1 MALLGPLA
9 QSRPQRPA
17 CSLFFR
23 TRPLTSSYT
32 HPSLRCT
39 AFRMDS
45 VESEVAAI
53 LSKAT
58 GAPRN
63 LSLAAR
69 LIDDGLASI
78 SREEKRGNP
87 ARYARDSFDQE
98 CRRAGVQSERAMS
111 DLFSIVADFR
121 ASSSR
126 HSSQDRPTSST
137 SRSSSASVGH
147 PSDHEERRGSNRDS
161 DNAHILDPNS
171 EQGGLVVF
179 KKPSIATSRTSSLG
193 LDRRAAEIRGT
204 ELADK
209 DNSESGISSDLG
221 SKKRLREHRPET
233 PSHPGGIDWESKRR
247 IDDRRRRER
256 GMDQEHFDDRSHRSS
271 DDRYERSYVNDSRD
285 RENSRY
291 RHDDRRDD
299 RFDSGRSGDR
309 RPYGDD
315 SRRSYDSR
323 PRDDRSNDRDGPE
336 RRNWR
341 DDYGK
346 TPAYSTS
353 GSSRS
358 SYSGSTTSRYGG
370 DTGSVTRMLDR
381 TPMGTGSRNSRS
393 SFGAQTPTVAR
404 LGLSGNDLQTSEV
417 DFDRDFYD
425 QEEDMGNTVDD
436 SRDPFLSDTQEVKE
450 FEDILARKR
459 GSSSGNY
466 NSGPPKVISQRM
478 SAKATAVMADRNRW
492 EEDRLLASGIMQ
504 QTNVTLARDLEDET
518 EIRVHLMVHDTKPP
532 FLDGRISFTKVLDPV
547 LPVRDPTSDVAVLS
561 RKGSKI
567 LRETKDQKDRLASLK
582 SFWQLE
588 GSKMGNLI
596 GVAQKAS
603 EDAGDDSG
611 SGAAS
616 YSSAGAK
623 DTRSSDQK
631 MSEWKAIQEV
641 RARLPIATCKTELM
655 NLIRENNIVVII
667 GETGSGKTTQMTQ
680 YLYEAGFGKHGM
692 IGCTQPR
699 RVAAMSVAKRVAE
712 EVGSPLGTT
721 VGYTIRF
728 EDVTGPETKIRYMT
742 DGVLVRESLMDRDL
756 DQYSVII
763 MDEAHERA
771 LNTDVLFGILKQVAR
786 RRSDIKLV
794 ITSATMDADKFSR
807 YFGTVPT
814 FRIPGRTFP
823 VETLFT
829 KTPVEDYVDGAVQQ
843 ALQIHVGKGPGD
855 ILIFMT
861 GQEDVEM
868 TCMLIQEGLSKL
880 GEGVK
885 PLLVLPMYSQLPA
898 DMQSKI
904 FDKADQGVRKVI
916 VSTNVAETSLTVDGI
931 YFVID
936 SGFIKLKVYNPKI
949 GMDALQV
956 FPVSKASADQRAG
969 RAGRTGP
976 GVCYRLFTERIYR
989 DELLL
994 TTVPEIQRTHLANV
1008 VLLLKTLG
1016 IENLLEFDFM
1026 DPPPQDNV
1034 QQSLYQLWVLGA
1046 IDDAGSLTKL
1056 GRKMAEF
1063 PLDPPLSKMLIASED
1078 LACSEEVATVVS
1090 MLSVPNVFVRPKE
1103 RAEESD
1109 AAREKFMVPES
1120 DHLTLL
1126 FVYQQWSDS
1135 GRSNRWCS
1143 ENFIQSKGMRR
1154 VAEIREQLVDIM
1166 RKSGMRLRS
1175 CGGQWDPV
1183 REAIAS
1189 AFFHNAAKMKGVGE
1203 YVNMRT
1209 GLPCHLHPTSSL
1221 YGLGYTPEYIVYHE
1235 LVYTTKEYMQ
1245 HVTAVDP
1252 FWLAR
1257 VGPMFYSVKETGLSK
1272 ADRLAKERLEKERME
1287 KEMEEKMKRDEEEK
1301 EAAEAAATAA
1311 RKAKEDDIVSF
1322 GAKTPKTRRRGVM

>member
-1 MALLGPLA
+1 MDAL
-9 QSRPQRPA
+9 
-17 CSLFFR
+17 
-23 TRPLTSSYT
+23 
-32 HPSLRCT
+32 
-39 AFRMDS
+39 
-45 VESEVAAI
+45 ESEVASI
-53 LSKAT
+53 ISKAS

-63 LSLAAR
+63 LSNAAR
-69 LIDDGLASI
+69 LIDDGFDFI

-87 ARYARDSFDQE
+87 VRYARDSFDRE
-98 CRRAGVQSERAMS
+98 CQRLGIQSERAMS
-111 DLFSIVADFR
+111 DLFGIIADFR

-126 HSSQDRPTSST
+126 RASDNRASASD
-137 SRSSSASVGH
+137 SRSSM
-147 PSDHEERRGSNRDS
+147 PSSSHKPENTYSRPSSGNNR
-161 DNAHILDPNS
+161 LDGNS
-171 EQGGLVVF
+171 EQGGLVMF
-179 KKPSIATSRTSSLG
+179 KTPTAPSSRSSSLG
-193 LDRRAAEIRGT
+193 LDRLAAEKRG
-204 ELADK
+204 EQPAGDSNFGNG
-209 DNSESGISSDLG
+209 NSDDFG
-221 SKKRLREHRPET
+221 SKKRLREHRAET
-233 PSHPGGIDWESKRR
+233 PSHPGGIDWEAKRR
-247 IDDRRRRER
+247 IDERRRRER
-256 GMDQEHFDDRSHRSS
+256 GMDQSDFDDRQRGSS
-271 DDRYERSYVNDSRD
+271 DDRDEDNYVRDSRARENDRFRSGDRYGGHGGNNRGDSRYGDRQGSGGDYGRSHDSRD
-285 RENSRY
+285 RQN
-291 RHDDRRDD
+291 
-299 RFDSGRSGDR
+299 
-309 RPYGDD
+309 P
-315 SRRSYDSR
+315 
-323 PRDDRSNDRDGPE
+323 NNQQE

-346 TPAYSTS
+346 SPAPSSSSSNS
-353 GSSRS
+353 GRS

-370 DTGSVTRMLDR
+370 DTGFHARTLDR
-381 TPMGTGSRNSRS
+381 TPMGTGRVTSRGGYGN
-393 SFGAQTPTVAR
+393 QTPNIAH
-404 LGLSGNDLQTSEV
+404 LGLSGNDSAASEI

-425 QEEDMGNTVDD
+425 QEEDMGTTVDD
-436 SRDPFLSDTQEVKE
+436 SKDPFLSDSHDVRE
-450 FEDILARKR
+450 FEDALARR
-459 GSSSGNY
+459 NGGGSAGGYGSGPN
-466 NSGPPKVISQRM
+466 GPPKMVSRM
-478 SAKATAVMADRNRW
+478 SAKANAVMADRNRW

-504 QTNVTLARDLEDET
+504 QTNVTLARDLEAET

-547 LPVRDPTSDVAVLS
+547 LPVKDPTSDVAVLS

-582 SFWQLE
+582 KFWELE
-588 GSKMGNLI
+588 GSKMGDLI
-596 GVAQKAS
+596 GVARKAAS
-603 EDAGDDSG
+603 EEEESGDSG
-611 SGAAS
+611 SAAAS
-616 YSSAGAK
+616 YSAAGVAK
-623 DTRSSDQK
+623 DARSDDQK

-680 YLYEAGFGKHGM
+680 YLYEAGFAKHGM

-712 EVGSPLGTT
+712 EVGTKLGST

-728 EDVTGPETKIRYMT
+728 EDVTSRDTKIRYMT
-742 DGVLVRESLMDRDL
+742 DGVLVRESLMDHDL

-807 YFGTVPT
+807 FFGGVPT
-814 FRIPGRTFP
+814 FRIPGRTYP

-829 KTPVEDYVDGAVQQ
+829 KSPVEDYVDAAVQQ

-880 GEGVK
+880 GEGTK
-885 PLLVLPMYSQLPA
+885 PLMVLPMYSQLPA

-904 FDKADQGVRKVI
+904 FDKAEQGVRKVI

-931 YFVID
+931 YYVID

-956 FPVSKASADQRAG
+956 FPVSRASADQRAG

-1008 VLLLKTLG
+1008 VLLLKTIG
-1016 IENLLEFDFM
+1016 IGNLLEFDFM

-1046 IDDAGSLTKL
+1046 LDDTGSLTKM
-1056 GRKMAEF
+1056 GQKMAEF
-1063 PLDPPLSKMLIASED
+1063 PLDPPLSKMLIVSEQ
-1078 LACSEEVATVVS
+1078 LGCSEEVATVVS
-1090 MLSVPNVFVRPKE
+1090 MLSVPSVFVRPKE

-1126 FVYQQWSDS
+1126 FVYQQWCDT

-1143 ENFIQSKGMRR
+1143 ENFIQAKGMRR

-1175 CGGQWDPV
+1175 CGGHWDPV

-1252 FWLAR
+1252 YWLAR
-1257 VGPMFYSVKETGLSK
+1257 VGPMFYTVKETGLSK
-1272 ADRLAKERLEKERME
+1272 ADRLARERAEKERME
-1287 KEMEEKMKRDEEEK
+1287 KDLEEKMRREEEEK
-1301 EAAEAAATAA
+1301 EEAEKAEAVA
-1311 RKAKEDDIVSF
+1311 RKLKEDEIVSF

>member
-1 MALLGPLA
+1 
-9 QSRPQRPA
+9 
-17 CSLFFR
+17 
-23 TRPLTSSYT
+23 
-32 HPSLRCT
+32 
-39 AFRMDS
+39 MDS
-45 VESEVAAI
+45 LETEVATI
-53 LSKAT
+53 ISKAS

-63 LSLAAR
+63 VSHAAR
-69 LIDDGLASI
+69 LIEDGLAFMGH
-78 SREEKRGNP
+78 EEKRGNP
-87 ARYARDSFDQE
+87 IREARYSFDRE
-98 CRRAGVQSERAMS
+98 CRRMGIQSERATD
-111 DLFSIVADFR
+111 DLFSIISEFR
-121 ASSSR
+121 ASSAR
-126 HSSQDRPTSST
+126 QPLN
-137 SRSSSASVGH
+137 SRSSSSDSR
-147 PSDHEERRGSNRDS
+147 PSTSSSHQRSDFEERRPAERSSSDRDRLDASN
-161 DNAHILDPNS
+161 
-171 EQGGLVVF
+171 EGGGLIFF
-179 KKPSIATSRTSSLG
+179 KKPSAPSNRTSSLG
-193 LDRRAAEIRGT
+193 LDRLAAEKRG
-204 ELADK
+204 EEPS
-209 DNSESGISSDLG
+209 NEPSSGNGNSSDAA
-221 SKKRLREHRPET
+221 SRKRFREHRAET
-233 PSHPGGIDWESKRR
+233 PSHPGGIDWDAKKK
-247 IDDRRRRER
+247 IDERRRRDR
-256 GMDQEHFDDRSHRSS
+256 GIEQ
-271 DDRYERSYVNDSRD
+271 
-285 RENSRY
+285 
-291 RHDDRRDD
+291 
-299 RFDSGRSGDR
+299 GDL
-309 RPYGDD
+309 
-315 SRRSYDSR
+315 
-323 PRDDRSNDRDGPE
+323 DDRSNRPDGDRYEDSYVSKSRERENSHYRSEDRRDSRDDFRRPSDGGRYDDRRSDNSDRYDSRRDNRGYDDRSRDD

-346 TPAYSTS
+346 TPVQTS
-353 GSSRS
+353 SSSGRS
-358 SYSGSTTSRYGG
+358 SYSGSTTSRYGSQ
-370 DTGSVTRMLDR
+370 TGSAGRLLDR
-381 TPMGTGSRNSRS
+381 TPMGTGRIQSRGGYGNE
-393 SFGAQTPTVAR
+393 TPTVAH
-404 LGLSGNDLQTSEV
+404 LGLNGSDLKVSEV

-425 QEEDMGNTVDD
+425 QEEDMGSTVDD
-436 SRDPFLSDTQEVKE
+436 SRDPFLSDTQEVRE
-450 FEDILARKR
+450 FENALAHR
-459 GSSSGNY
+459 SGHGGG
-466 NSGPPKVISQRM
+466 SGPPKITSQRM
-478 SAKATAVMADRNRW
+478 SAKANAVMADRNRW
-492 EEDRLLASGIMQ
+492 EEDRLLASGTMR
-504 QTNVTLARDLEDET
+504 QTTVTLARDLEDET

-547 LPVRDPTSDVAVLS
+547 LPVKDPTSDVAVLS

-582 SFWQLE
+582 QFWALE
-588 GSKMGNLI
+588 GSKMGDLI
-596 GVAQKAS
+596 GVARKAAS
-603 EDAGDDSG
+603 EQGDESDSG
-611 SGAAS
+611 TGAAS
-616 YSSAGAK
+616 YSASDTSK
-623 DTRSSDQK
+623 DSRSSDQK
-631 MSEWKAIQEV
+631 LTEWKAIQEV
-641 RARLPIATCKTELM
+641 RARLPIATCKAELM

-712 EVGSPLGTT
+712 EVGTPLGST

-728 EDVTGPETKIRYMT
+728 EDVTGPQTKIRYMT

-786 RRSDIKLV
+786 RRNDIKLV

-807 YFGTVPT
+807 YFGGVPT

-829 KTPVEDYVDGAVQQ
+829 KSPVEDYVDAAVQQ
-843 ALQIHVGKGPGD
+843 ALQIHVGKGGGD

-880 GEGVK
+880 GEGTR

-904 FDKADQGVRKVI
+904 FDKAEQGVRKVI

-931 YFVID
+931 YYVID

-956 FPVSKASADQRAG
+956 FPVSRASADQRAG

-989 DELLL
+989 DELLM

-1016 IENLLEFDFM
+1016 IDNLLEFDFM

-1046 IDDAGSLTKL
+1046 LDDAGSLTQL

-1063 PLDPPLSKMLIASED
+1063 PLDPPLSKMLIVSEG
-1078 LACSEEVATVVS
+1078 LGCSEEVATVVS
-1090 MLSVPNVFVRPKE
+1090 MLSVPSVFVRPKE

-1126 FVYQQWSDS
+1126 FVYQQWCDM
-1135 GRSNRWCS
+1135 GRSNRWCT
-1143 ENFIQSKGMRR
+1143 ENFIQGKGMRK
-1154 VAEIREQLVDIM
+1154 VAEIRDQLVDIM

-1175 CGGQWDPV
+1175 CGGHWDPV

-1203 YVNMRT
+1203 YINMRT

-1252 FWLAR
+1252 YWLAR

-1272 ADRLAKERLEKERME
+1272 ADRLARERSEKERME
-1287 KEMEEKMKRDEEEK
+1287 RDLEEKMKRDEEDK
-1301 EAAEAAATAA
+1301 AAADQAAAAA
-1311 RKAKEDDIVSF
+1311 RKLKEDEIVSF

>member
-1 MALLGPLA
+1 M
-9 QSRPQRPA
+9 
-17 CSLFFR
+17 
-23 TRPLTSSYT
+23 
-32 HPSLRCT
+32 
-39 AFRMDS
+39 
-45 VESEVAAI
+45 
-53 LSKAT
+53 
-58 GAPRN
+58 
-63 LSLAAR
+63 
-69 LIDDGLASI
+69 
-78 SREEKRGNP
+78 
-87 ARYARDSFDQE
+87 
-98 CRRAGVQSERAMS
+98 
-111 DLFSIVADFR
+111 
-121 ASSSR
+121 
-126 HSSQDRPTSST
+126 
-137 SRSSSASVGH
+137 
-147 PSDHEERRGSNRDS
+147 
-161 DNAHILDPNS
+161 
-171 EQGGLVVF
+171 F
-179 KKPSIATSRTSSLG
+179 KKPAYTGARTSSLG
-193 LDRRAAEIRGT
+193 LDRLAAEKRG
-204 ELADK
+204 EDAHGEPNFASRNADYAT
-209 DNSESGISSDLG
+209 SR
-221 SKKRLREHRPET
+221 KRLREHRAET
-233 PSHPGGIDWESKRR
+233 PSHPGGVDLEAKRR
-247 IDDRRRRER
+247 IEERRRRER
-256 GMDQEHFDDRSHRSS
+256 GMGDEDSRDSKGSGYRRSDGEHFEDSYARDSRERENARFQQGDRYNGR
-271 DDRYERSYVNDSRD
+271 DDRYGERRDFGRERSGPGPNRDYGRREDSRD
-285 RENSRY
+285 Y
-291 RHDDRRDD
+291 RGDR
-299 RFDSGRSGDR
+299 DSGDGDR
-309 RPYGDD
+309 RH
-315 SRRSYDSR
+315 
-323 PRDDRSNDRDGPE
+323 
-336 RRNWR
+336 WR
-341 DDYGK
+341 EDYGR
-346 TPAYSTS
+346 TPASS
-353 GSSRS
+353 VSSQSRS
-358 SYSGSTTSRYGG
+358 SHYSGSTTTRYGSG
-370 DTGSVTRMLDR
+370 RDSSSVGRLLDR
-381 TPMGTGSRNSRS
+381 TPMGTGRVGDRAGYGN
-393 SFGAQTPTVAR
+393 QTPLISH
-404 LGLSGNDLQTSEV
+404 LGLSGKDLSVSEV

-425 QEEDMGNTVDD
+425 QEEDMGATVDD
-436 SRDPFLSDTQEVKE
+436 SRDPFLSDRQEVRD
-450 FEDILARKR
+450 FEAALDARRAGGPAPRVPAKR
-459 GSSSGNY
+459 
-466 NSGPPKVISQRM
+466 V
-478 SAKATAVMADRNRW
+478 SAKASALMADRNRW

-504 QTNVTLARDLEDET
+504 HTNVTLARDLEDET

-532 FLDGRISFTKVLDPV
+532 FLDGRISFTKVMDPV

-561 RKGSKI
+561 RKGSKV

-582 SFWQLE
+582 QFWELE
-588 GSKMGNLI
+588 GSKMGDLI
-596 GVAQKAS
+596 GVARKAKAES
-603 EDAGDDSG
+603 DDDFGDSG

-616 YSSAGAK
+616 FSGAPGSAK
-623 DTRSSDQK
+623 DARTADQK
-631 MSEWKAIQEV
+631 QSEWKAIQEV
-641 RARLPIATCKTELM
+641 RARLPIATCRAELM
-655 NLIRENNIVVII
+655 SLIRENNIVVII

-680 YLYEAGFGKHGM
+680 YLYEAGYGKHGA
-692 IGCTQPR
+692 IACTQPR

-712 EVGSPLGTT
+712 EVGCPLGST

-742 DGVLVRESLMDRDL
+742 DGILVRESLMDRDL

-807 YFGTVPT
+807 YFGGVPT

-829 KTPVEDYVDGAVQQ
+829 KSPVEDYVDAAVSQ

-880 GEGVK
+880 GEGTK

-904 FDKADQGVRKVI
+904 FDKAAQGVRKVI

-956 FPVSKASADQRAG
+956 FPVSRASADQRAG

-1026 DPPPQDNV
+1026 DPPPQENV

-1046 IDDAGSLTKL
+1046 LDDAGALTNL

-1063 PLDPPLSKMLIASED
+1063 PLDPPLSKMLIVSED
-1078 LACSEEVATVVS
+1078 LGCSEEIATIVS
-1090 MLSVPNVFVRPKE
+1090 MLSVPSVFVRPKE

-1126 FVYQQWSDS
+1126 FVYQQWCDM
-1135 GRSNRWCS
+1135 GRSNRWCA
-1143 ENFIQSKGMRR
+1143 ENFIQAKGMRR
-1154 VAEIREQLVDIM
+1154 VAEIRDQLVDIM

-1175 CGGQWDPV
+1175 CGHQWDPV

-1189 AFFHNAAKMKGVGE
+1189 AFFHNAARMKGVGE
-1203 YVNMRT
+1203 YINMRT

-1252 FWLAR
+1252 HWLAR
-1257 VGPMFYSVKETGLSK
+1257 VGPMFYSIKETGLSK
-1272 ADRLAKERLEKERME
+1272 ADRLARDKAEKERME
-1287 KEMEEKMKRDEEEK
+1287 REMEEKTRKDEEEK
-1301 EAAEAAATAA
+1301 DVAEKAAAAA
-1311 RKAKEDDIVSF
+1311 RKAKEDEIVSF
-1322 GAKTPKTRRRGVM
+1322 GAKTPKTKRRVM